1 MVRAHRLSVPAAL
14 LLAAVQVA
22 PLVAQGAPNKEPK
35 RPTLPADRDSNNA
48 ADYYFYGMSVLIKQP
63 EKASA
68 AFYWSSRLDPTSTPA
83 LYGQYVAQLLS
94 QPQTTLTTYL
104 MGGRN
109 ARKDPMLRRIDSLG
123 YLALTKSPFLDRRI
137 FGTVLATWMDRQ
149 TGGASDVRDLG
160 MYDRRWTAWS
170 AYARANFR
178 MAASVYAEQ
187 IQRHPEDT
195 ELRFMLA
202 MSYLSLGRPD
212 SARFAVQEALTLE
225 RSADQDTPWIGW
237 SSHAYAEFG
246 VGLLYEMVSQPD
258 SARAAFERALL
269 DDVSFPPAH
278 HHLARMRLAAQ
289 DTAGALD
296 EYRQAVTLSPSDAG
310 YLCDLGMLL
319 LTTGRTDSA
328 AAVLRQ
334 AATLEPYYAFPHYPL
349 GVVYEHSG
357 FRQEAVEHYTTF
369 LRLAPKSMAPAI
381 IAARQRLA
389 ALNAPAP

>member
-1 MVRAHRLSVPAAL
+1 MLRAHRLSVPAAL
-14 LLAAVQVA
+14 LLATVQVA
-22 PLVAQGAPNKEPK
+22 ALGAQGAPEKAPK
-35 RPTLPADRDSNNA
+35 RPALPAERDSNNS
-48 ADYYFYGMSVLIKQP
+48 ADYYFYGLSVLTQQP
-63 EKASA
+63 EKAAA

-94 QPQTTLTTYL
+94 QPQPMLTAYL
-104 MGGRN
+104 IGRRE
-109 ARKDPMLRRIDSLG
+109 AHRDPTLRRIDSLG
-123 YLALTKSPFLDRRI
+123 YVALTKSPLLDRRI
-137 FGTVLATWMDRQ
+137 FGTVLATWVDRQ
-149 TGGASDVRDLG
+149 TGGARDLRDLG

-170 AYARANFR
+170 AYARADFR

-187 IQRHPEDT
+187 IKRHPEDT

-225 RSADQDTPWIGW
+225 RSADEDTPWIGW
-237 SSHAYAEFG
+237 SSHAYAEFS

-278 HHLARMRLAAQ
+278 HHLAGIRLAAR

-296 EYRQAVTLSPSDAG
+296 EYVQAVTLSPSDAG

-319 LTTGRTDSA
+319 LATGRTDSA
-328 AAVLRQ
+328 TAVLRQ

-349 GVVYEHSG
+349 GVVYEQSG
-357 FRQEAVEHYTTF
+357 FREEAVEHYTIF
-369 LRLAPKSMAPAI
+369 LRLAPKTMAPAI
-381 IAARQRLA
+381 TAARKRLA
-389 ALNAPAP
+389 ALNAPPP